1 MNRAVLITAATLLAG
16 AAPLSLSAQSPP
28 PAEAFWTVSYYE
40 IDWPKMDSLTKLFK
54 AYTLPAAAEAKK
66 GGVLLDYKIL
76 IHRWAG
82 RENLIVMQKFS
93 NFAAIG
99 SDTSFIAALN
109 RMVPDS
115 TKRQAVI
122 GAFRA
127 IFGANLH
134 RDEIFTEVSRE

>member
-1 MNRAVLITAATLLAG
+1 MSRAVLIAAAMFLAG
-16 AAPLSLSAQSPP
+16 ASPVSLSAQAAP
-28 PAEAFWTVSYYE
+28 PAETFWTVSYYE

-82 RENLIVMQKFS
+82 RENVILMQKFS

-99 SDTSFIAALN
+99 TDTSFVAAFN
-109 RMVPDS
+109 RMVPDT